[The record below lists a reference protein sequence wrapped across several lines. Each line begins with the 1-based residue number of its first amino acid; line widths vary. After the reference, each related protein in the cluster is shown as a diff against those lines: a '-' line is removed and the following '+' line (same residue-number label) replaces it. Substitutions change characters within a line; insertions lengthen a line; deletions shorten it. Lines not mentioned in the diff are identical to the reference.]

1 MSKFTVTFINLDNM
15 QSLQRAFDCADV
27 SALAALNESEIKSL
41 NAQGGDWVVNG
52 FMDEFDVNSY
62 IGIDGQEYIS

>member
-15 QSLQRAFDCADV
+15 ASFQRAFDCADV
-27 SALAALNESEIKSL
+27 SALAVLNESEIKSL
-41 NAQGGDWVVNG
+41 NAQGGDWVVNW